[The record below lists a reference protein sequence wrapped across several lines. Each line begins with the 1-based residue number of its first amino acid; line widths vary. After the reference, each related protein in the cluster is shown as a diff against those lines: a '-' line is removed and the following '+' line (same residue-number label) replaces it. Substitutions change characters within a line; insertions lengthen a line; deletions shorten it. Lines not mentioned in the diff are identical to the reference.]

1 MNFKVGDVVY
11 DPETKDKLM
20 CLDPERSLFYD
31 QNFSL
36 EFNDS
41 KNLVLYEDFLAL
53 ENSKVLETHLSGLI
67 DISIKNSR
75 SDLAKRSMPMMSDLT
90 FKKEFKTLSIKLP
103 RRSGTTNA
111 IMNIADR
118 DDLIVVFNPSLLK
131 GEIKASLIGAQT
143 FYSYAMQ
150 NYHFEANRIFFDV
163 KIEPNFKD
171 VPYLAKANLYV
182 FLQGE

>member
-1 MNFKVGDVVY
+1 MNFRVGDVVY

-31 QNFSL
+31 QNFNL

-67 DISIKNSR
+67 DISIKHSR
-75 SDLAKRSMPMMSDLT
+75 SDLAKRSMPLMSDLT

-103 RRSGTTNA
+103 RRAGTTTA

-118 DDLIVVFNPSLLK
+118 DDLIVVSNPSLLK
-131 GEIKASLIGAQT
+131 GDMKASLISAQA

-150 NYHFEANRIFFDV
+150 NCLFESNRIFFDL
-163 KIEPNFKD
+163 KIDPNFKN
-171 VPYLAKANLYV
+171 VPYLAEANLYV